1 LNAEDTLESSDQTS
15 GETASQPS
23 EGEYDASLNIYQRI
37 QRVKRDVSG
46 VDKRGKHTQG
56 FRFVTH
62 DDVTAALSGLFVKYG
77 IDRRVSVLEAT
88 REGQLLKT
96 HVEVSWI
103 NIDRPEDRKSV
114 NVYAEGVDPS
124 SKGFIDGL
132 SSGKAI
138 SYAVKMAE
146 LKNFCLVGDS
156 AQDNE
161 RSAPRELQQAPS
173 ASEYDTLRERY
184 KSCSTLDELKAI
196 RTEVSK
202 ALSQLTKEQGLELQN
217 LDLQAKERSK

>member
-1 LNAEDTLESSDQTS
+1 MESSDQTN

-77 IDRRVSVLEAT
+77 IDRRVSVLDAT
-88 REGQLLKT
+88 RDRHEGKDSQLLKMN
-96 HVEVSWI
+96 VEVSWV
-103 NIDRPEDRKSV
+103 NVDKPDDRKSIC
-114 NVYAEGVDPS
+114 VYAEGIDPS

-161 RSAPRELQQAPS
+161 RSAQRELQQAPS
-173 ASEYDTLRERY
+173 SGEYDSLKESYQSVT
-184 KSCSTLDELKAI
+184 TVDELKAT
-196 RTEVSK
+196 RARVASVLDQ
-202 ALSQLTKEQGLELQN
+202 LSSAQRIELQN
-217 LDLQAKERSK
+217 LDLQAKERTK

>member
-1 LNAEDTLESSDQTS
+1 MESSDQTS

-77 IDRRVSVLEAT
+77 IDRRVSVLEAV
-88 REGQLLKT
+88 REAQLLKT
-96 HVEVSWI
+96 QVEVSWI
-103 NIDRPEDRKSV
+103 NVDNPDDRKSV
-114 NVYAEGVDPS
+114 CVYAEGVDPS
-124 SKGFIDGL
+124 KQGFIDGL

-161 RSAPRELQQAPS
+161 RGAPRELQQAPTS
-173 ASEYDTLRERY
+173 GEYDLLKESYQSVT
-184 KSCSTLDELKAI
+184 TLDELKAT
-196 RTEVSK
+196 RARVASVLDQ
-202 ALSQLTKEQGLELQN
+202 LSSAQRIELQN
-217 LDLQAKERSK
+217 LDLQAKERTK